1 MRKKGIFLAV
11 IFVISLACVS
21 VSARASEYLF
31 NYAASIYEGDGSGE
45 ITIEFDVFANMPV
58 DKIGASKITLY
69 RDNGRMVEAITGSI
83 NNGLITTSDASHFG
97 SHTFDHLTPGES
109 YYAEVTVFA
118 EDNGGSDSRVIETN
132 SVRAPY

>member
-1 MRKKGIFLAV
+1 MKKKYVFLALAA
-11 IFVISLACVS
+11 IIILSCISAG
-21 VSARASEYLF
+21 ARASEYLSSYGA
-31 NYAASIYEGDGSGE
+31 YAYEGDTGE
-45 ITIEFDVFANMPV
+45 IMIEFSV
-58 DKIGASKITLY
+58 IGNQTSDRIGVSKITLY